1 MAVNPRAAKRQV
13 PWLSLL
19 LLLTAYASFG
29 WFLCHYAFPLVDS
42 LPEELSLQECLDRV
56 LLKPA
61 LPKVVLLATVGGC
74 ILLCLLFMRPLSN
87 FTFLIS
93 HWFKSDTIAFLTIA
107 ILAGL
112 VTVVLYWLQV
122 FLFVITIAAA
132 GALARIDLQTHHFS
146 SLQSFWL
153 LSSFSLVGLIS
164 GWSLRVLI

>member
-1 MAVNPRAAKRQV
+1 MLVNPGTAKRI

-19 LLLTAYASFG
+19 LLLVAYASFG

-42 LPEELSLQECLDRV
+42 LPQGLSLHEVFDRV

-61 LPKVVLLATVGGC
+61 FPKVVLLGTIGGC

-87 FTFLIS
+87 FTRLVT

-107 ILAGL
+107 IFAGL

-132 GALARIDLQTHHFS
+132 GALARIDLQTHRFS
-146 SLQSFWL
+146 SFQSFWI
-153 LSSFSLVGLIS
+153 LSAFSLTGLIS
-164 GWSLRVLI
+164 GWTLRILV